1 MGPGRGGRVAPALER
16 GGGPAPAGGGGAAR
30 SLYRRRSRPGGPRAA
45 AATAAAGG
53 RDRTRYGGARGPIRT
68 GERRGDRGGGG
79 SALDRAPLRRL
90 AGGPP
95 PGRRAG
101 LGARLRSGAA
111 LTAKIAVLPQQ
122 VADQIAAG
130 EVVER
135 PASVVKELVENA
147 LDAGARAIRV
157 EIENGGKTLI
167 RVSDDGEGM
176 SRGDA
181 ELALARHATSKIRD
195 AADLIGVGTFGFRG
209 EALPAIASVSRF
221 DLETSPDG
229 RSGTRI
235 RVVGGKCEAVEDAV
249 RQHGTTV
256 TVRAL
261 FFNTPARRKFLRAQA
276 TETRAA
282 AEVLTLLALARP
294 DVAFRLASD
303 DRVLIDVP
311 PAEQAIDRLHGLWGR
326 ELASPLVAVA
336 HREGPLE
343 VRGFAQ
349 RPAQA
354 KPAGRRGCVFV
365 RGRPIR
371 DPFILRAA
379 EAGYRSTIAP
389 GDRPSLILFLD
400 LPGDA
405 VDVNVHP
412 AKLEVRFRDKFFV
425 EKVVEEAVRRALG
438 PLAAAAPLGTG
449 GEVPGASG
457 VWTEL
462 GAAIPAATTQ
472 ELFRTEP
479 LAPSTQ
485 RLAPLLQVF
494 DTYILFQ
501 TDSGLA
507 IVDQHSAHERVL
519 YESVM
524 RHLQG
529 DGAPAQRLLLPLT
542 LEFAPPELEAIAAHG
557 EALRRVGY
565 EIEPLSGRAVVVH
578 TAPNPHPRFDAARCL
593 QELVADL
600 AGGRF
605 GALANRLERFA
616 ATFACHAAVKA
627 GQRLEPEET
636 RELVMRLLTATLP
649 AHDVHGRPTIV
660 QLPRGELERRFG
672 RA

>member
-1 MGPGRGGRVAPALER
+1 VTVQS
-16 GGGPAPAGGGGAAR
+16 AAR
-30 SLYRRRSRPGGPRAA
+30 
-45 AATAAAGG
+45 
-53 RDRTRYGGARGPIRT
+53 
-68 GERRGDRGGGG
+68 
-79 SALDRAPLRRL
+79 
-90 AGGPP
+90 
-95 PGRRAG
+95 
-101 LGARLRSGAA
+101 
-111 LTAKIAVLPQQ
+111 IAVLAPQ

-157 EIENGGKTLI
+157 EIEDGGKSLI

-176 SRGDA
+176 ARADA
-181 ELALARHATSKIRD
+181 ELALSRHATSKIRE

-221 DLETSPDG
+221 ELETSPDG
-229 RSGTRI
+229 VTGTRL
-235 RVVGGKCEAVEDAV
+235 RVVGGRREGIDDAV
-249 RQHGTTV
+249 RQRGTTV
-256 TVRAL
+256 TVRGL

-276 TETRAA
+276 TETRAV
-282 AEVLTLLALARP
+282 AEAVTLLALTRP
-294 DVAFRLASD
+294 ETAFTLSSD
-303 DRVLIDVP
+303 ERTLIDVR
-311 PAEQAIDRLHGLWGR
+311 PAAGALERVSALWGGT
-326 ELASPLVAVA
+326 LADTLLPIA

-354 KPAGRRGCVFV
+354 KPSGRKGHVFV

-379 EAGYRSTIAP
+379 EAGYRSTLAP
-389 GDRPSLILFLD
+389 DDRPSLILFLD

-412 AKLEVRFRDKFFV
+412 SKLEVRFRDKFFV
-425 EKVVEEAVRRALG
+425 EKVVEEAVRGALG
-438 PLAAAAPLGTG
+438 PLAAAAPLAGVRGPGPGVG
-449 GEVPGASG
+449 GSWDGLGEQLPAGVP
-457 VWTEL
+457 L
-462 GAAIPAATTQ
+462 
-472 ELFRTEP
+472 ELFSRTP
-479 LAPSTQ
+479 DPGYQAPT
-485 RLAPLLQVF
+485 LLQVF

-501 TDSGLA
+501 SDSGVA

-519 YESVM
+519 YERVM
-524 RHLQG
+524 GQLTG

-542 LEFAPPELEAIAAHG
+542 LDFSGPELEALEAHR
-557 EALRRVGY
+557 ELLRRVGF
-565 EIEPLSGRAVVVH
+565 EVEPFSGRSVVVH

-616 ATFACHAAVKA
+616 ATFACRAAIKA
-627 GQRLEPEET
+627 GQRLEPEEM
-636 RELVMRLLTATLP
+636 RELVLRLLGATLP

-660 QLPRGELERRFG
+660 QLPKGELERRFG
-672 RA
+672 RS